1 MEIKNKEVPQL
12 LWIGGELLLSLPS
25 GEFLY
30 FPRNGPHMYLDADD
44 VKCMVRMNKENSYLM
59 RKS

>member
-1 MEIKNKEVPQL
+1 MEIKNKKIPQL
-12 LWIGGELLLSLPS
+12 LYIGGELLLSLPE

-44 VKCMVRMNKENSYLM
+44 VKHMVRMNNQNSYLI
-59 RKS
+59 RR